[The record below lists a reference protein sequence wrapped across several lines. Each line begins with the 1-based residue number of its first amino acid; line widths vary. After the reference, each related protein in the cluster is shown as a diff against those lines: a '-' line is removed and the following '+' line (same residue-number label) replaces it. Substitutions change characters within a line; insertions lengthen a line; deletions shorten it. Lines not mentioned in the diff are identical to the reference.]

1 MRFATFWI
9 LAMQDHE
16 MKPVLSIKEL
26 NVSFGRSAV
35 AAVSGVSFDVG
46 RERVGIVGESGSGKS
61 TTGRAIMRL
70 LPPSANV
77 TAARLELDERP
88 LLSLPERQMGKI
100 RGKDI
105 ALIMQDPRY
114 SLNPVLTVGKQIA
127 EAARLHL
134 DMRGRVALAAAR
146 AALERVRIND
156 PERVMTLYPHQ
167 ISGGM
172 GQRVMIAMM
181 LLARPKL
188 VIADEP
194 TSALDVSVRKDVL
207 TLLDELVRENNSG
220 LVLISHDI
228 RMVAA
233 FCERIIVMYSGR
245 VVETL
250 SRLEDARHPYT
261 RGLMA
266 AMPDPKNPVRRLA
279 VLDRTKLDREN
290 A

>member
-1 MRFATFWI
+1 
-9 LAMQDHE
+9 MQDRDLQ
-16 MKPVLSIKEL
+16 PVLSVEGL
-26 NVSFGRSAV
+26 TVRFGRGAV
-35 AAVSGVSFDVG
+35 PAVSNVSFDVG

-70 LPPSANV
+70 LPPAAVVSA
-77 TAARLELDERP
+77 ERMDLSGDP
-88 LLSLPERQMGKI
+88 LLSKSERQMGAL

-114 SLNPVLTVGKQIA
+114 SLNPVLSIGKQIA

-134 DMRGRVALAAAR
+134 GLHKKQAHEAAR
-146 AALERVRIND
+146 AMLERVRISD
-156 PERVMTLYPHQ
+156 PERVMALYPHQ

-207 TLLDELVRENNSG
+207 LLLDELVPENNSG
-220 LVLISHDI
+220 LLLISHDI

-233 FCERIIVMYSGR
+233 FCERIIVMYAGR
-245 VVETL
+245 IVETL
-250 SRLEDARHPYT
+250 TRLEEARHPYT
-261 RGLMA
+261 RGLIA
-266 AMPDPKNPVRRLA
+266 ALPDPRNPVRRLA
-279 VLDRTKLDREN
+279 VLDRTKLDLET
-290 A
+290 AQ

>member
-1 MRFATFWI
+1 
-9 LAMQDHE
+9 MQDRDRQ
-16 MKPVLSIKEL
+16 PVLSVEGL
-26 NVSFGRSAV
+26 SVRFGRGAV
-35 AAVSGVSFDVG
+35 PAVSNVSFDVG

-70 LPPSANV
+70 LPPAAVV
-77 TAARLELDERP
+77 TAERLDLGGDP
-88 LLSLPERQMGKI
+88 LLLKSERQMGAL

-114 SLNPVLTVGKQIA
+114 SLNPVLSIGKQIA

-134 DMRGRVALAAAR
+134 GLGKSQAFDAAR
-146 AALERVRIND
+146 AMLERVRISD
-156 PERVMTLYPHQ
+156 PDRVMALYPHQ

-207 TLLDELVRENNSG
+207 LLLDELVRENNSG
-220 LVLISHDI
+220 LLLISHDI

-233 FCERIIVMYSGR
+233 FCERIIVMYAGR
-245 VVETL
+245 IVETL
-250 SRLEDARHPYT
+250 TRLEDARHPYT
-261 RGLMA
+261 CGLIA
-266 AMPDPKNPVRRLA
+266 ALPDPRNPVRRLA
-279 VLDRTKLDREN
+279 VLDRTKLDLETVQ
-290 A
+290 

>member
-1 MRFATFWI
+1 MPDREPI
-9 LAMQDHE
+9 LSVQG
-16 MKPVLSIKEL
+16 L
-26 NVSFGRSAV
+26 NVRFGRNSL
-35 AAVSGVSFDVG
+35 AAVSNVSFDVG

-61 TTGRAIMRL
+61 TTGRAVMRL
-70 LPPSANV
+70 LPPSASI
-77 TAARLELDERP
+77 TAKGMALDGVS
-88 LLSLPERQMGKI
+88 LLDRSERQMGAL

-134 DMRGRVALAAAR
+134 GLRGGKARDAAR
-146 AALERVRIND
+146 AMLERVRISD
-156 PERVMTLYPHQ
+156 PDRVMALYPHQ

-181 LLARPKL
+181 LLAKPKL

-220 LVLISHDI
+220 LLLISHDI

-245 VVETL
+245 IVETL
-250 SRLEDARHPYT
+250 TRLEDAQHPYT
-261 RGLMA
+261 RGLMSA
-266 AMPDPKNPVRRLA
+266 LPDPRRPVRRLA
-279 VLDRTKLDREN
+279 VLDRAKLDLETSR
-290 A
+290 

>member
-1 MRFATFWI
+1 
-9 LAMQDHE
+9 MQDRDLQ
-16 MKPVLSIKEL
+16 PVLSVEGL
-26 NVSFGRSAV
+26 SVRFGRGAV
-35 AAVSGVSFDVG
+35 PAVSNVSFDVG

-70 LPPSANV
+70 LPPAAVVSAE
-77 TAARLELDERP
+77 RLDLAGSS
-88 LLSLPERQMGKI
+88 LLSKSERQMGAL

-114 SLNPVLTVGKQIA
+114 SLNPVLSIGKQIA

-134 DMRGRVALAAAR
+134 GLHKKQAHEAAR
-146 AALERVRIND
+146 AMLERVRISD
-156 PERVMTLYPHQ
+156 PERVMALYPHQ

-207 TLLDELVRENNSG
+207 LLLDELVRENNSG
-220 LVLISHDI
+220 LLLISHDI

-233 FCERIIVMYSGR
+233 FCERIIVMYAGR
-245 VVETL
+245 IVETL
-250 SRLEDARHPYT
+250 TRLEDARHPYT
-261 RGLMA
+261 RGLIA
-266 AMPDPKNPVRRLA
+266 ALPDPRNPVRRLA
-279 VLDRTKLDREN
+279 VLDRTKLDLET
-290 A
+290 AQ

>member
-1 MRFATFWI
+1 
-9 LAMQDHE
+9 MQDRDLQ
-16 MKPVLSIKEL
+16 PVLSVEGL
-26 NVSFGRSAV
+26 SVRFGRGALP
-35 AAVSGVSFDVG
+35 AVSNVSFDVG

-70 LPPSANV
+70 LPPAAVVSAE
-77 TAARLELDERP
+77 RLDLAGSS
-88 LLSLPERQMGKI
+88 LLSKSERQMGAL

-114 SLNPVLTVGKQIA
+114 SLNPVLSIGKQIA

-134 DMRGRVALAAAR
+134 GLHKKQAHEAAR
-146 AALERVRIND
+146 AMLERVRISD
-156 PERVMTLYPHQ
+156 PERVMALYPHQ

-207 TLLDELVRENNSG
+207 LLLDELVRENNSG
-220 LVLISHDI
+220 LLLISHDI

-233 FCERIIVMYSGR
+233 FCERIIVMYAGR
-245 VVETL
+245 IVETL
-250 SRLEDARHPYT
+250 TRLEEARHPYT
-261 RGLMA
+261 RGLIA
-266 AMPDPKNPVRRLA
+266 ALPDPRNPVRRLA
-279 VLDRTKLDREN
+279 VLDRTKLDLET
-290 A
+290 AQ

>member
-1 MRFATFWI
+1 
-9 LAMQDHE
+9 MQDRNLQ
-16 MKPVLSIKEL
+16 PVLSVEGL
-26 NVSFGRSAV
+26 TVRFGRGAV
-35 AAVSGVSFDVG
+35 PAVSNVSFDVG

-70 LPPSANV
+70 LPPAAVVSA
-77 TAARLELDERP
+77 ERMDLSGDP
-88 LLSLPERQMGKI
+88 LLSKSERQMGAL

-114 SLNPVLTVGKQIA
+114 SLNPVLSIGKQIA

-134 DMRGRVALAAAR
+134 GLHKKQAHEAAR
-146 AALERVRIND
+146 AMLERVRISD
-156 PERVMTLYPHQ
+156 PERVMALYPHQ

-207 TLLDELVRENNSG
+207 LLLDELVRENSSG
-220 LVLISHDI
+220 LLLISHDI

-233 FCERIIVMYSGR
+233 FCERIIVMYAGR
-245 VVETL
+245 IVETL
-250 SRLEDARHPYT
+250 TRLEEARHPYT
-261 RGLMA
+261 RGLIA
-266 AMPDPKNPVRRLA
+266 ALPDPRNPVRRLA
-279 VLDRTKLDREN
+279 VLDRTKLDLET
-290 A
+290 AQ

>member
-1 MRFATFWI
+1 
-9 LAMQDHE
+9 MQDRDLQ
-16 MKPVLSIKEL
+16 PVLSVEGL
-26 NVSFGRSAV
+26 SVRFGRGAVPAVSNVSFE
-35 AAVSGVSFDVG
+35 VG

-70 LPPSANV
+70 LPPAAVVSAE
-77 TAARLELDERP
+77 RLDLTGTS
-88 LLSLPERQMGKI
+88 LLSKSERQMGAL

-114 SLNPVLTVGKQIA
+114 SLNPVLSIGKQIA

-134 DMRGRVALAAAR
+134 GLHKKQAHEAAR
-146 AALERVRIND
+146 AMLERVRISD
-156 PERVMTLYPHQ
+156 PERVMALYPHQ

-207 TLLDELVRENNSG
+207 LLLDELVRENNSG
-220 LVLISHDI
+220 LLLISHDI

-233 FCERIIVMYSGR
+233 FCERIIVMYAGR
-245 VVETL
+245 IVETL
-250 SRLEDARHPYT
+250 TRLEEARHPYT
-261 RGLMA
+261 RGLIA
-266 AMPDPKNPVRRLA
+266 ALPDPRNPVRRLA
-279 VLDRTKLDREN
+279 VLDRMKLDLET
-290 A
+290 AQ

>member
-1 MRFATFWI
+1 
-9 LAMQDHE
+9 MQDHE
-16 MKPVLSIKEL
+16 MKPVLSIQEL

-35 AAVSGVSFDVG
+35 RAVSDVSFDVG

-77 TAARLELDERP
+77 TAARLDLDGRP

-127 EAARLHL
+127 EAPRLHL
-134 DMRGRVALAAAR
+134 DLRGPAALAAAR

-181 LLARPKL
+181 LLAKPKL

-220 LVLISHDI
+220 LLLISHDI

-245 VVETL
+245 VIETL
-250 SRLEDARHPYT
+250 TRLEDARHPYT

-279 VLDRTKLDREN
+279 VLDRTKLDLEN

>member
-1 MRFATFWI
+1 
-9 LAMQDHE
+9 MQDHE

-35 AAVSGVSFDVG
+35 PAVSGVSFDVG

-77 TAARLELDERP
+77 TAAHLELDGRP
-88 LLSLPERQMGKI
+88 LLSLPERHMGKI

-127 EAARLHL
+127 EAAHLHL
-134 DMRGRVALAAAR
+134 DLRGRAAFAAAR
-146 AALERVRIND
+146 AALQRVRIND

-181 LLARPKL
+181 LLAKPKL
-188 VIADEP
+188 VVADEP

-220 LVLISHDI
+220 LLLISHDI

-250 SRLEDARHPYT
+250 TRLEEARHPYT

-279 VLDRTKLDREN
+279 VLDRTMLDREN

>member
-1 MRFATFWI
+1 
-9 LAMQDHE
+9 MQDRDLQ
-16 MKPVLSIKEL
+16 PVLSVKDL
-26 NVSFGRSAV
+26 NVRFGRGAV
-35 AAVSGVSFDVG
+35 PAVSNVSFDVG

-70 LPPSANV
+70 LPPAAVVSAE
-77 TAARLELDERP
+77 RLDLGGSP
-88 LLSLPERQMGKI
+88 LLSKTERQMGAL

-114 SLNPVLTVGKQIA
+114 SLNPVLSIGKQIA

-134 DMRGRVALAAAR
+134 GLRKNEAHDAAR
-146 AALERVRIND
+146 AMLERVRISD
-156 PERVMTLYPHQ
+156 PDRVMALYPHQ

-172 GQRVMIAMM
+172 GQRAMIAMM

-207 TLLDELVRENNSG
+207 LLLDELVRENNSG
-220 LVLISHDI
+220 LLLISHDI

-233 FCERIIVMYSGR
+233 FCERVIVMYAGR
-245 VVETL
+245 IVETL
-250 SRLEDARHPYT
+250 TRLEDARHPYT
-261 RGLMA
+261 RGLISA
-266 AMPDPKNPVRRLA
+266 LPDPKNPVRRLA
-279 VLDRTKLDREN
+279 VLDRAKLDLET
-290 A
+290 AQ

>member
-1 MRFATFWI
+1 
-9 LAMQDHE
+9 MQDHE

>member
-1 MRFATFWI
+1 
-9 LAMQDHE
+9 MQDRDLQ
-16 MKPVLSIKEL
+16 PVLSVEGL
-26 NVSFGRSAV
+26 TVRFGRGAV
-35 AAVSGVSFDVG
+35 PAVSNVSFDVG

-70 LPPSANV
+70 LPPAAVVSA
-77 TAARLELDERP
+77 ERMDLSGDP
-88 LLSLPERQMGKI
+88 LLSKSERQMGAL

-114 SLNPVLTVGKQIA
+114 SLNPVLSIGKQIA

-134 DMRGRVALAAAR
+134 GLHKKQAFEAAR
-146 AALERVRIND
+146 AMLERVRISD
-156 PERVMTLYPHQ
+156 AERVMALYPHQ

-207 TLLDELVRENNSG
+207 LLLDELVRENNSG
-220 LVLISHDI
+220 LLLISHDI

-233 FCERIIVMYSGR
+233 FCERIIVMYAGR
-245 VVETL
+245 IVETL
-250 SRLEDARHPYT
+250 TRLEDARHPYT
-261 RGLMA
+261 RGLIA
-266 AMPDPKNPVRRLA
+266 ALPDPRNPVRRLA
-279 VLDRTKLDREN
+279 VLDRTKLGLEM
-290 A
+290 AQ

>member
-1 MRFATFWI
+1 
-9 LAMQDHE
+9 MQDRDLQ
-16 MKPVLSIKEL
+16 PVLSVEGL
-26 NVSFGRSAV
+26 SVRFGRGAV
-35 AAVSGVSFDVG
+35 PAVSNVSFDVG

-70 LPPSANV
+70 LPPAAVVSAE
-77 TAARLELDERP
+77 RLDLAGSS
-88 LLSLPERQMGKI
+88 LLSKSERQMGAL

-114 SLNPVLTVGKQIA
+114 SLNPVLSIGKQIA

-134 DMRGRVALAAAR
+134 GLHKKQAHEAAR
-146 AALERVRIND
+146 AMLERVRISD
-156 PERVMTLYPHQ
+156 AERVMALYPHQ

-207 TLLDELVRENNSG
+207 LLLDELVRENNSG
-220 LVLISHDI
+220 LLLISHDI

-233 FCERIIVMYSGR
+233 FCERIIVMYAGR
-245 VVETL
+245 IVETL
-250 SRLEDARHPYT
+250 TRLEDARHPYT
-261 RGLMA
+261 RGLIA
-266 AMPDPKNPVRRLA
+266 ALPDPRNPVRRLA
-279 VLDRTKLDREN
+279 VLDRTKLDLET
-290 A
+290 AQ